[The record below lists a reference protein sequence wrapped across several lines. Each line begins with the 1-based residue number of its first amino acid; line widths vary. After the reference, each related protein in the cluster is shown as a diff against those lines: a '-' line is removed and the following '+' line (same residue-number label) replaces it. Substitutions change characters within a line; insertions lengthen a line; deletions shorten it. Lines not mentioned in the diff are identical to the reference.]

1 LRYDVDAGWSS
12 LVARWAHNPK
22 VAGSNPAPATIGLI
36 PPTRNGPVLFQALIL
51 VQFLRGRSGG
61 IRTEE
66 NTQPKS
72 QLEAF
77 QELAAQAPQ
86 NVMVRYSLGLEYVK
100 AKRNTEAEGE
110 FREVLHLKPD
120 YSAAYRELG
129 KVLTALERF
138 AEAKT
143 IYEKGLDVACQK
155 GDLQTKKEIEVFL
168 NRITKG
174 SD

>member
-1 LRYDVDAGWSS
+1 M
-12 LVARWAHNPK
+12 
-22 VAGSNPAPATIGLI
+22 
-36 PPTRNGPVLFQALIL
+36 
-51 VQFLRGRSGG
+51 
-61 IRTEE
+61 EE
-66 NTQPKS
+66 NEQPKS

-86 NVMVRYSLGLEYVK
+86 NVMVRYSLGLEYLK
-100 AKRNTEAEGE
+100 AKRNTEAEVE

-129 KVLTALERF
+129 RVLTALERF

-174 SD
+174 GD